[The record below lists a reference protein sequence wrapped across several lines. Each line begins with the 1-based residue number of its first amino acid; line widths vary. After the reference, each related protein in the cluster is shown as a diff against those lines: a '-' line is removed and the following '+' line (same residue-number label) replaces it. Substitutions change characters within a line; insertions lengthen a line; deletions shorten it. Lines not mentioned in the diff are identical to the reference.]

1 MAINHFSTVEL
12 GEEVLAKANP
22 EERLALTKALDP
34 KADRSLEPR
43 LLADLVCRNG
53 GHGVANF
60 FRGQGVPYSEVLGD
74 TANIL
79 KIAGTPSIST
89 VTNQGVSLAEIDAR
103 ALVEWLD
110 PIVHITWRTHLDNFI
125 LDTEK
130 AILSKVAVDIYS
142 QLSQTQKGI
151 VDKKVQE
158 MAQIIPGKNLSGIG
172 TASALVALG
181 NLGGFATYTLMSS
194 IISSLTFGTVGFG
207 AYTFASS
214 ALSLAL
220 GPPGIALLGGAA
232 LYKFAG
238 PDDRR
243 SLLAICT
250 IGMIRQRLIGERAL
264 SYYPAPSSLE

>member
-1 MAINHFSTVEL
+1 M
-12 GEEVLAKANP
+12 
-22 EERLALTKALDP
+22 
-34 KADRSLEPR
+34 
-43 LLADLVCRNG
+43 VCRNG

-60 FRGQGVPYSEVLGD
+60 FRGQGVSYIEVLRD

-79 KIAGTPSIST
+79 KIKGTASISA

-103 ALVEWLD
+103 VLLEWID
-110 PIVHITWRTHLDNFI
+110 PGVQITWRTHLDNFI

-142 QLSQTQKGI
+142 QMSQTQKSV
-151 VDKKVQE
+151 VDKKVLE
-158 MAQIIPGKNLSGIG
+158 MAQTIPGKNLSGLG

-220 GPPGIALLGGAA
+220 GPTGIAVLGGAA

-243 SLLAICT
+243 SLQAICT